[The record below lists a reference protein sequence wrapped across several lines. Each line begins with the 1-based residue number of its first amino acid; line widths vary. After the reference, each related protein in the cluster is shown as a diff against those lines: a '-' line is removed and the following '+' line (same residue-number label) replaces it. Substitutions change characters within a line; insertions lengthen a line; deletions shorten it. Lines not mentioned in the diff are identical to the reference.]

1 MSKVLVFSSA
11 SPIPVIDGAAI
22 GVFQKLTLFS
32 SLGYEVDCAYIESKK
47 IQKKAFSED
56 LNNYCGNV
64 FRFPFS
70 KKMAFLRVLLGLFKN
85 TKPLQVNYFYSGKIQ
100 KWVDE
105 HVGEYDLIWC
115 MEIRMSEYL
124 KKYNNKVIFDYVDCI
139 SENCR
144 ISLNNCSGI
153 WKILNY
159 IEYKRCSRYERKIA
173 SVFNTRVVITEH
185 DKRCL
190 FPNAEYSCHVMP
202 NYVSINAEKI
212 IDQQNT
218 DDNIVFIGSM
228 FYAPNVVAAKYFV
241 KNVLPNVV
249 KTFPNVKFFIVGN
262 RPTKEVL
269 ELQSKNV
276 IVTGFVENVW
286 DYLKNASVIVVPM
299 LTGSGLQN
307 KILEGLSVKGCVVTT
322 RVCSEG
328 LVHAEGMPYVAN
340 TSQEMSQQ
348 IINLLKD
355 KKLRIEVGNKSFD
368 YVRHNYSFE
377 VVSNILSSIIKE
389 SKII

>member
-1 MSKVLVFSSA
+1 
-11 SPIPVIDGAAI
+11 
-22 GVFQKLTLFS
+22 
-32 SLGYEVDCAYIESKK
+32 
-47 IQKKAFSED
+47 
-56 LNNYCGNV
+56 
-64 FRFPFS
+64 
-70 KKMAFLRVLLGLFKN
+70 
-85 TKPLQVNYFYSGKIQ
+85 
-100 KWVDE
+100 
-105 HVGEYDLIWC
+105 
-115 MEIRMSEYL
+115 
-124 KKYNNKVIFDYVDCI
+124 
-139 SENCR
+139 
-144 ISLNNCSGI
+144 
-153 WKILNY
+153 
-159 IEYKRCSRYERKIA
+159 
-173 SVFNTRVVITEH
+173 
-185 DKRCL
+185 
-190 FPNAEYSCHVMP
+190 
-202 NYVSINAEKI
+202 
-212 IDQQNT
+212 
-218 DDNIVFIGSM
+218 M

-241 KNVLPNVV
+241 KKVLPNVV
-249 KTFPNVKFFIVGN
+249 NAFPNVKFFIVGN